1 MQAHYT
7 VADVHV
13 RLTRAGPT
21 GEIILARDDMPC
33 GTVAYGP
40 RGGRD
45 PVSLW
50 PVADTP
56 ADVSSFTIIRCR
68 GALSRAWPDLVR
80 SAHPIGTHNRDARA
94 FNLTTV

>member
-1 MQAHYT
+1 MQAHYN
-7 VADVHV
+7 VADITV
-13 RLTRAGPT
+13 RRTNAGPT

-40 RGGRD
+40 LGGRD

-56 ADVSSFTIIRCR
+56 ADVSALTVMRCR
-68 GALSRAWPDLVR
+68 GALSRAWPDLIGP
-80 SAHPIGTHNRDARA
+80 AHPIGTHNRDARA
-94 FNLTTV
+94 FGLMTV